1 MSILKIGEKCP
12 AFEAKNQNG
21 ETVKSSD
28 LIGKKTILF
37 FYPKDN
43 TPGCTKEAISFSKH
57 LNEFKKNNTM
67 IFGVSKDT
75 LEKHEKFKK
84 KHNLGIELVSDTGE
98 ICEIFGVWVEK
109 SMYGKKY
116 MGIERSTFFIDEN
129 HVIKKIWRKVKVP
142 GHVEEVLEI
151 IKGLTKNTKD
161 PFTAL
166 WITHRLE
173 ELSYAD
179 GVAEMKNGNLSE
191 WQKPLNFQYN

>member
-1 MSILKIGEKCP
+1 MIKENSKVKNLDLKISEENTLKLN
-12 AFEAKNQNG
+12 ELK
-21 ETVKSSD
+21 
-28 LIGKKTILF
+28 GKKIVIF
-37 FYPKDN
+37 FYPKDD

-84 KHNLGIELVSDTGE
+84 KHNLGIELVSDSGE

-129 HVIKKIWRKVKVP
+129 QIIKKIWRKVKVP

-151 IKGLTKNTKD
+151 IKG
-161 PFTAL
+161 F
-166 WITHRLE
+166 
-173 ELSYAD
+173 
-179 GVAEMKNGNLSE
+179 
-191 WQKPLNFQYN
+191 